1 LYQNFSVR
9 HFDIFCY
16 IFTISRQSFVKLFWF
31 NVPVANRGDK
41 QNINC
46 IILGRVMKKQKRLI
60 VTLVS
65 GFILGGVSSLGLADD
80 CGDPSCAHS
89 YKSYQSG
96 QYPERR
102 DGCAQRSDESWEQR
116 DSGYESGCAQRSDES
131 LQERDHDYGKSGCA
145 QRSDESW
152 QERDHDYGKSG
163 CAQRSDESW
172 EQRDSGYESGC
183 AQRSDE
189 SWQERERKEREA
201 ARVQRQIE
209 REIDALVESELDA
222 LEQRYES
229 DALEQRQDKCRQVE
243 AVVPEERSGCGDR
256 YLEGNRQNRGCQVE
270 VVCPNR

>member
-1 LYQNFSVR
+1 
-9 HFDIFCY
+9 
-16 IFTISRQSFVKLFWF
+16 
-31 NVPVANRGDK
+31 
-41 QNINC
+41 
-46 IILGRVMKKQKRLI
+46 MKKQKRLI

-102 DGCAQRSDESWEQR
+102 D
-116 DSGYESGCAQRSDES
+116 
-131 LQERDHDYGKSGCA
+131 
-145 QRSDESW
+145 
-152 QERDHDYGKSG
+152 G

>member
-1 LYQNFSVR
+1 
-9 HFDIFCY
+9 
-16 IFTISRQSFVKLFWF
+16 
-31 NVPVANRGDK
+31 
-41 QNINC
+41 
-46 IILGRVMKKQKRLI
+46 MKKQKRLI

-131 LQERDHDYGKSGCA
+131 L
-145 QRSDESW
+145 